1 MAVTTIANVATEVS
15 NPSHSMLPFRRANG
29 ADLDAIQMM
38 TTAMTAVTN
47 AAEPMRHY
55 PSDFVASFSA

>member
-1 MAVTTIANVATEVS
+1 
-15 NPSHSMLPFRRANG
+15 MLPFRRANG